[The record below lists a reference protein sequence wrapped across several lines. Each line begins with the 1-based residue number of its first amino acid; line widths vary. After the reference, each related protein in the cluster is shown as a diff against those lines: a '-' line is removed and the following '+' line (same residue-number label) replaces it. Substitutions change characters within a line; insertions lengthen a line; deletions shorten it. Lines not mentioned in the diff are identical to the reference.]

1 MKLKEAREAAGY
13 TQESL
18 VLKINEFMKCTL
30 RHYQNIEY
38 GLKIPSVV
46 LGLLIAK
53 LCRIDANTVDEWKIR
68 NKEIQ

>member
-1 MKLKEAREAAGY
+1 MKLRDAREAAGY

-18 VLKINEFMKCTL
+18 VLKINAYTKCTL

-38 GLKIPSVV
+38 GLTIPNIV

-53 LCRIDANTVDEWKIR
+53 LCGIDANDIDEWKIR
-68 NKEIQ
+68 DT